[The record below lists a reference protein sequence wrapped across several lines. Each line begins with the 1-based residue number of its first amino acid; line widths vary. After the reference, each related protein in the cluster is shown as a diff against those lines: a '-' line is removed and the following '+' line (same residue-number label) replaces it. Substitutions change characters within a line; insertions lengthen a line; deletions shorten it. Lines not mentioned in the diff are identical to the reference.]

1 MRRTITTLLALLL
14 AGAAGCG
21 SSGQPTAQPA
31 ASATPSAD
39 PLVKFTREVDSA
51 QLESY
56 ATGIPVADEL
66 GVFPPRWCKALAEG
80 HSVEWMLGAGGL
92 YPVGQDWGTEKSDAY
107 QLVLLGVRAYCPK
120 REAAVKDELRE
131 LGAY

>member
-1 MRRTITTLLALLL
+1 MRRTTVAVLLAAGL
-14 AGAAGCG
+14 ALTGCS
-21 SSGQPTAQPA
+21 SSGGGDGKPTPA
-31 ASATPSAD
+31 VTPSAD
-39 PLVKFTREVDSA
+39 PLVTFTRAVDGA

-66 GVFPPRWCKALAEG
+66 GVFPPRWCKALDGG
-80 HSVEWMLGAGGL
+80 HSVAWVLGAGNL
-92 YPVGQDWGTEKSDAY
+92 YPMGQGWGTKKADAY

-120 REAAVKDELRE
+120 HEAAVKGELRA